1 MFLGLVYYLT
11 IKSVAYI
18 LKFSLAAYFAISQYV
33 FNYPAIGANHIIF
46 AISTNLWQPYR
57 FNWTCTELVG
67 QLRVKAAMLVNHTM
81 LSELVAFDVFLMSF
95 VSLKDIDM
103 LL

>member
-1 MFLGLVYYLT
+1 MGREYGVSFVFNGCSEVMFLGLVYYLT

-57 FNWTCTELVG
+57 FN
-67 QLRVKAAMLVNHTM
+67 
-81 LSELVAFDVFLMSF
+81 
-95 VSLKDIDM
+95 
-103 LL
+103 